1 MRCVTTL
8 QLSKVRPVMVAGDT
22 SMAANLRGDEGAG
35 PLFDCFGF
43 GGCVHCL
50 LLFNPYAPIL
60 KKSISRLIFL
70 ENQSSI
76 ENQEFS
82 IAVLFCPQAKTHRF
96 NEFSIDFYET
106 PKSRVE
112 FSIEK
117 IFSSIDFI
125 KTVSALLDFPIDFFP
140 TYIWNTGR
148 F

>member
-1 MRCVTTL
+1 M
-8 QLSKVRPVMVAGDT
+8 
-22 SMAANLRGDEGAG
+22 
-35 PLFDCFGF
+35 
-43 GGCVHCL
+43 
-50 LLFNPYAPIL
+50 
-60 KKSISRLIFL
+60 IFL
-70 ENQSSI
+70 QNQSSI
-76 ENQEFS
+76 ENQDFS
-82 IAVLFCPQAKTHRF
+82 IAVLFCPQAKIHRF

-117 IFSSIDFI
+117 IFFSIDFI